1 MSADPSIPPTEAP
14 FVSNGVGSMERS
26 IRCLRS
32 RNEETASNGLE
43 TASNGLARGGGSCS
57 ETLAAHWVVHR
68 PTPSSAG
75 RMSKERRYFEGGELF
90 TKTVAFPTLILVAHE
105 CILHFAA
112 NSVAFLCRIPPTMP
126 KICTK
131 SPIGWR
137 TSPRLFASTFFCAR
151 QSRATA
157 IFRQHLFVAR
167 AASDAFDVRTRTR
180 FVDEEKNR
188 FAFGGNNGETR
199 NNQSERT
206 TRDWFDSGNDMIY
219 ILVLLQKLRQL

>member
-1 MSADPSIPPTEAP
+1 
-14 FVSNGVGSMERS
+14 MERS

-32 RNEETASNGLE
+32 RKEETASNGLE
-43 TASNGLARGGGSCS
+43 TASNGLARGGSGW
-57 ETLAAHWVVHR
+57 ETLDAHWVVHR

-131 SPIGWR
+131 SPIGAPLLAF
-137 TSPRLFASTFFCAR
+137 SHPNFFVPAKVVPRQYFAN
-151 QSRATA
+151 
-157 IFRQHLFVAR
+157 IYLLR

-188 FAFGGNNGETR
+188 FAFGRATR